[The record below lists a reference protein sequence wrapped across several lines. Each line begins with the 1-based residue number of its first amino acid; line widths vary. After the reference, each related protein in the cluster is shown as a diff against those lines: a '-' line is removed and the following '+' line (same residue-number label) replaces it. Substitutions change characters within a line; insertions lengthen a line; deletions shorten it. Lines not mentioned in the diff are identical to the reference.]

1 MATIEISEHCKKIIF
16 DTAEGILRENP
27 GRTRFSELWA
37 VMRKEHPE
45 LATLH
50 KNFVSIKGFRTEIRA
65 IMCKWPKRPNSKIGF
80 EHIKKG
86 KDIDSKDA
94 GNWFWYREN
103 DSKEMPPPSTIHTK
117 EADY

>member
-1 MATIEISEHCKKIIF
+1 
-16 DTAEGILRENP
+16 LRENP